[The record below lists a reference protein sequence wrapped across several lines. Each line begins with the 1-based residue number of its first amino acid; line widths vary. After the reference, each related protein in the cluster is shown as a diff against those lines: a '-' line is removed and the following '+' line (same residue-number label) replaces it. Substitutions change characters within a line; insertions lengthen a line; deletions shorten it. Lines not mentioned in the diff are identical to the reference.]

1 MCKIIAC
8 YRFWA
13 NMLPTFGVVGKS
25 REVYPAVLKG
35 GSRQPLW
42 LRLEQNMVDSR
53 RQFRAFRAFGFQ
65 DERCSK

>member
-1 MCKIIAC
+1 
-8 YRFWA
+8 
-13 NMLPTFGVVGKS
+13 MLPTFGVVGKS

-53 RQFRAFRAFGFQ
+53 RQSGLSGLSGFKTK
-65 DERCSK
+65 DVVNNMLTTIHT